1 MSLLD
6 FMHIR
11 SQNESL
17 TNDFV
22 KLTVLW
28 TTAPGLFTF
37 QVRAL
42 QKNHEDAKSVN
53 KEIASTLESVMSSH
67 SQLQSV
73 VEGLQIELGK
83 KDSQISRLKNEK

>member
-1 MSLLD
+1 M
-6 FMHIR
+6 MMMMIMTM
-11 SQNESL
+11 L
-17 TNDFV
+17 TMMTIEIV
-22 KLTVLW
+22 V
-28 TTAPGLFTF
+28 F
-37 QVRAL
+37 QVKAL

-83 KDSQISRLKNEK
+83 KDSQISRLKNDK

>member
-1 MSLLD
+1 M
-6 FMHIR
+6 
-11 SQNESL
+11 
-17 TNDFV
+17 FV
-22 KLTVLW
+22 
-28 TTAPGLFTF
+28 F
-37 QVRAL
+37 QVKVL

-83 KDSQISRLKNEK
+83 KDSQISRLKNDK

>member
-1 MSLLD
+1 M
-6 FMHIR
+6 
-11 SQNESL
+11 
-17 TNDFV
+17 
-22 KLTVLW
+22 
-28 TTAPGLFTF
+28 LFIL
-37 QVRAL
+37 QIKAL

-83 KDSQISRLKNEK
+83 KDSQISRLKNDK

>member
-1 MSLLD
+1 M
-6 FMHIR
+6 
-11 SQNESL
+11 
-17 TNDFV
+17 
-22 KLTVLW
+22 
-28 TTAPGLFTF
+28 LFIL
-37 QVRAL
+37 QIKAL

-83 KDSQISRLKNEK
+83 KDSQISRLKNDKYVL